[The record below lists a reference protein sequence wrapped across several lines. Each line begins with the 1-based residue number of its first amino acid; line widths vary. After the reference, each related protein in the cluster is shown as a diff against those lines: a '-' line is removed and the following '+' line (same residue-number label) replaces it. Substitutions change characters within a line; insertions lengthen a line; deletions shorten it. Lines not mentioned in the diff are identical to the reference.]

1 MSGAEL
7 LQPLGLILFG
17 IGLGLFISSTETAP
31 VFERQPEE
39 TPEKPMEVPGAPGV
53 PRIPPKETR

>member
-1 MSGAEL
+1 MTAEQLQIFGWL
-7 LQPLGLILFG
+7 LFYAGLR
-17 IGLGLFISSTETAP
+17 LFICGVETCP
-31 VFERQPEE
+31 VFERHPEE